1 MRLPSEAL
9 PKLDEHGRPS
19 AKTVIRLLAAATL
32 TLRIPGVFMEDQ
44 KEDPSFEANT
54 SRKTDLVHIFYALS
68 DRIRLKIVRLL
79 EDRELCVCDIMAALE
94 MGQSRVS
101 FHMGVL
107 KSAGL
112 ISSRKVGRWNAY
124 RLSRSKGAIKVV
136 LDLVNGNRS
145 VSISEENT
153 RLRAFLKAKQ
163 RLAPD
168 GRTPCCPEPSNRGQ
182 KPVRDSAKIGNIP
195 AP

>member
-1 MRLPSEAL
+1 
-9 PKLDEHGRPS
+9 
-19 AKTVIRLLAAATL
+19 
-32 TLRIPGVFMEDQ
+32 MEDR
-44 KEDPSFEANT
+44 EVEPSSGIN
-54 SRKTDLVHIFYALS
+54 RGGKTDLVNIFYALS
-68 DRIRLKIVRLL
+68 DSIRLKIVRLL
-79 EDRELCVCDIMAALE
+79 DGRELCVCDIMAALE

-124 RLSRSKGAIKVV
+124 RLSSAKGAIKAV
-136 LDLVNGNRS
+136 LSIVSGSRS
-145 VSISEENT
+145 VSVSAENI

-168 GRTPCCPEPSNRGQ
+168 GRTPCCPDPS
-182 KPVRDSAKIGNIP
+182 DSGPRPGRIPAKIRKRP
-195 AP
+195 SA